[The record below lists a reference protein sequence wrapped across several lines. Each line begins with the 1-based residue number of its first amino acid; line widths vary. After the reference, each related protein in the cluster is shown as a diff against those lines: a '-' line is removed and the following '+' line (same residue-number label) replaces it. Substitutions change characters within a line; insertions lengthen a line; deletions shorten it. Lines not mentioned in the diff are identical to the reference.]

1 VSRNGH
7 LTTNPSVDFVF
18 ELEDNLI
25 VIAESLGD
33 LSPLENAT
41 ALSD

>member
-1 VSRNGH
+1 MGISPP
-7 LTTNPSVDFVF
+7 TPSVDFVF

-25 VIAESLGD
+25 VIAESLGV

-41 ALSD
+41 ASTDKA